1 MCKDIHVATRV
12 VEQLEFGII
21 GTRPSAALAGFP
33 CGVGERWPCCAGC
46 AAAIVARA
54 DRARR
59 ALQGST
65 TRCML
70 HVVFFLLH
78 VACCILRV
86 ARCGLHAG
94 LNDTVPTVPN
104 CPFGGVKESGSGREG
119 GIEGLQ
125 AYLETKYVSL
135 AGF

>member
-1 MCKDIHVATRV
+1 MSYSFC
-12 VEQLEFGII
+12 
-21 GTRPSAALAGFP
+21 
-33 CGVGERWPCCAGC
+33 
-46 AAAIVARA
+46 
-54 DRARR
+54 
-59 ALQGST
+59 
-65 TRCML
+65 CML
-70 HVVFFLLH
+70 HVVLF
-78 VACCILRV
+78 V
-86 ARCGLHAG
+86 ARCALHAG

>member
-1 MCKDIHVATRV
+1 MTVLCGMSCCDRRSCESCSTRY
-12 VEQLEFGII
+12 
-21 GTRPSAALAGFP
+21 AG
-33 CGVGERWPCCAGC
+33 
-46 AAAIVARA
+46 
-54 DRARR
+54 
-59 ALQGST
+59 
-65 TRCML
+65 L
-70 HVVFFLLH
+70 HDTLH
-78 VACCILRV
+78 VACCIRPV
-86 ARCGLHAG
+86 ARCALHAG